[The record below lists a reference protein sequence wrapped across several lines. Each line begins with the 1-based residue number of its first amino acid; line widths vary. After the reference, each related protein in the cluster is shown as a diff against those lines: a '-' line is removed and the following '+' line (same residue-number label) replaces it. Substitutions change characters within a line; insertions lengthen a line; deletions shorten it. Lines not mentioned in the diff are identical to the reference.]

1 MQIFW
6 KCLLLD
12 LQSSASRKYEVLSI
26 LLCSA
31 CLALVIL
38 VFSSLRSG
46 LSGMLQSAGSDQV
59 VIVLGNGAE
68 SEVISSFNSS
78 QLESLR
84 TAVKADFGTDIS
96 LSAELFTNIRAGI
109 GAEGEAQIVGVRGI
123 SSIAF
128 DQQRQVK
135 VLTGRMFQPGKREL
149 LVGKALAARNP
160 WLQLEQKIALGSLQW
175 TVVGIFSSAE
185 NVAES
190 EVWGDVQLLQDAY
203 NRPGI
208 VNSIRLGTPDAN
220 TALQLALHLNKNSDH
235 TSVRARTQREY
246 YSRQIDEMT
255 GFTDIIA
262 IPSIAI
268 LLLATGF
275 SALQSMHTM
284 MEARRRETAV
294 LRAIG
299 FPAATLSFSVFSL
312 AMLLSIAGAICGVLC
327 ALLLF
332 SQVKAVVMNH
342 ASLSEIVFP
351 FAVTPTGLGYCA
363 LATLA
368 IALIGGLPAALLTLR
383 LQICNAI
390 RKQ

>member
-31 CLALVIL
+31 CLALIIL

-46 LSGMLQSAGSDQV
+46 LAGMLQSAGSDRV
-59 VIVLGNGAE
+59 VIVLGNGSE
-68 SEVISSFNSS
+68 SEVISSFNVS

-84 TAVKADFGTDIS
+84 TAIKADFGSEIS
-96 LSAELFTNIRAGI
+96 LSAEIFTNIRAGI
-109 GAEGEAQIVGVRGI
+109 GAEGEAQIVGVRGVGTA
-123 SSIAF
+123 AF
-128 DQQRQVK
+128 DQQRQIK
-135 VLTGRMFQPGKREL
+135 VMSGRMFQPGKREL

-160 WLQLEQKIALGSLQW
+160 WLQLEQKIALGSLEW
-175 TVVGIFSSAE
+175 TVVGIFTSTE
-185 NVAES
+185 TVAES

-208 VNSIRLGTPDAN
+208 VNSIRLGTPDAI
-220 TALQLALHLNKNSDH
+220 TAQALVQQLNKNSDH

-246 YSRQIDEMT
+246 YTKQINEMT

-299 FPAATLSFSVFSL
+299 FPAATLSISVFSL
-312 AMLLSIAGAICGVLC
+312 AMFLSITGAIFGVLC

-342 ASLSEIVFP
+342 ASLSEMVFP
-351 FAVTPTGLGYCA
+351 FAVTPTGLWYCA

-368 IALIGGLPAALLTLR
+368 VSIIGGLPAAMLTLR
-383 LQICNAI
+383 LQISSAI
-390 RKQ
+390 RKN